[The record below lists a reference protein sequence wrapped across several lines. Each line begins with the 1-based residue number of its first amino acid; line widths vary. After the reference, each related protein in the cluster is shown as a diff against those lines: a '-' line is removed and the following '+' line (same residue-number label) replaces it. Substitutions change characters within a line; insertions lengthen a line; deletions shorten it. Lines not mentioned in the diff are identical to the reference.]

1 MDLLRY
7 IEMMDAKGLLPNEK
21 TDLELKL
28 DNCNHTMELIRTV
41 VPILVLIVQVIILV
55 KIL

>member
-21 TDLELKL
+21 TNLELKL

-41 VPILVLIVQVIILV
+41 VPILVLIVQIIILV